1 MHAHIHLTCC
11 QCILQSETPFAVHV
25 QTPDLLPLFASI
37 PRLQPSGSGWPALM
51 RSPEGNRNI
60 ASSSQFFHSCKSV
73 LSPEI
78 LRCTL
83 LVYLREACSIY
94 VLHFLFVYLHICDP
108 DV

>member
-1 MHAHIHLTCC
+1 MHARIHLTCC

-25 QTPDLLPLFASI
+25 QMPDLLPLFASI
-37 PRLQPSGSGWPALM
+37 PRLQPSGSGWPAPM
-51 RSPEGNRNI
+51 RSPEGKRNI
-60 ASSSQFFHSCKSV
+60 ALSSQFYHSCKPV

-83 LVYLREACSIY
+83 LVYLREACSVY
-94 VLHFLFVYLHICDP
+94 VSHFLFALLHICDP